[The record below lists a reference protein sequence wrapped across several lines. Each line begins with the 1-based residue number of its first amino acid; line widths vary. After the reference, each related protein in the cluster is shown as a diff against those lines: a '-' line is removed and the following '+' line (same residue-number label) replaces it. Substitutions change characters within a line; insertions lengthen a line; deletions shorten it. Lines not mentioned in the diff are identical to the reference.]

1 MRTANGLIHYTR
13 NGRGEPLVLVHG
25 VGSNLGGWDGVCCL
39 MDDRFD
45 MLRLDL
51 RGHGQSAPIEG
62 DFSIN
67 DFAVDVLAM
76 MDHAGVQQANLMGF
90 SLGGLIAQ
98 RLASEWP
105 DRFNRVIILSA
116 VAGRTPEE
124 RAKVVARLDM
134 IRAGGMEAI
143 TGAATD
149 RWFTEDFAKRH
160 PEIIAR
166 RIAELKAVHLS
177 SYLEAYRIFG
187 LTELEDRL
195 HLIPHETL
203 VMTGECDIGSNVRMA
218 EMMHRL
224 IPNAQLRILPGLK
237 HSVLVE
243 APDLI
248 AQYAMDFLQ
257 ERRKDNYSLTDGE

>member
-1 MRTANGLIHYTR
+1 
-13 NGRGEPLVLVHG
+13 VLVHG
-25 VGSNLGGWDGVCCL
+25 VGSNLGGWNAVCRL
-39 MDDRFD
+39 LGDSFD
-45 MLRLDL
+45 ILRLDL

-62 DFSIN
+62 DFSID
-67 DFAVDVLAM
+67 DFARDVLSM
-76 MDHAGVQQANLMGF
+76 MDQEGVEQAHLIGF

-105 DRFNRVIILSA
+105 DRFNRVVILSA

-134 IRAGGMEAI
+134 IRTGGMEAI

-149 RWFTEDFAKRH
+149 RWFTEGFAAQH

-166 RIAELKAVHLS
+166 RIAELKAVHLP

-218 EMMHRL
+218 ETMHRL

-248 AQYAMDFLQ
+248 AQHARDFLQ
-257 ERRKDNYSLTDGE
+257 ERRKDNHSLTDGE